1 MHLGRQWDLFW
12 ARGNQTEFTLEMF
25 VEGLWEMSLR
35 PALGPVDTDSR
46 GCAAQG
52 EDELSV

>member
-1 MHLGRQWDLFW
+1 
-12 ARGNQTEFTLEMF
+12 MF

-35 PALGPVDTDSR
+35 PALGPADTDSR

-52 EDELSV
+52 EDVLSV